1 MVEFSINL
9 SELQIKLS
17 NLSIETPIP
26 ILLWHSLL
34 NFVERT
40 VGELNVCLFKPQI
53 FEFLKESIGFEYSD
67 ASDLSHY
74 GTGLAYFSI
83 PYLGFVELGRIPSQ
97 VGLIIHNL

>member
-9 SELQIKLS
+9 SELRIKLS
-17 NLSIETPIP
+17 NLNIETPIP
-26 ILLWHSLL
+26 ILLCHSLL

-40 VGELNVCLFKPQI
+40 VGELNVCLYNPQI

-74 GTGLAYFSI
+74 GTGLAYF
-83 PYLGFVELGRIPSQ
+83 LFRICVSWNSEESLPR
-97 VGLIIHNL
+97 LAL